1 MHPLTWARHS
11 CSLIVWKAGL
21 RRAWVFIDNAECR
34 CSLVILREYGLY
46 APWNWCRGH
55 RSGLSFTISVFFYI
69 SISLFHLPLVSI
81 FLCTSTSFFSICV
94 CLSSLPLPVSV
105 YVPACLPLCLSVC
118 LSLCLSVFVCVRLP
132 SVWLPLIFCPFPGGT
147 DVMDQPISS
156 WRRAYYSSS
165 QARNRKNGKEDNIMY
180 FSLAYRGILVGIY
193 YMELI
198 SENSQCLRSYRYAN
212 R

>member
-21 RRAWVFIDNAECR
+21 RRAWVFIDNAECW
-34 CSLVILREYGLY
+34 CSLVVLREHEFY

-55 RSGLSFTISVFFYI
+55 RSG
-69 SISLFHLPLVSI
+69 
-81 FLCTSTSFFSICV
+81 CV
-94 CLSSLPLPVSV
+94 CLSSLSVCVCVCVCVFASVSV
-105 YVPACLPLCLSVC
+105 CVFVFVSVC
-118 LSLCLSVFVCVRLP
+118 LSLCLSVVVCVRLP
-132 SVWLPLIFCPFPGGT
+132 SVWLPLIFSPLPGGT

-180 FSLAYRGILVGIY
+180 FSLACRGILIGIY
-193 YMELI
+193 YTELI
-198 SENSQCLRSYRYAN
+198 SENSQCIRSYRYAN